1 MAIAWTEDQVV
12 GSNKMAKCSHFHTK
26 WNYVHCLVSFSNR
39 GHRPEGI
46 NYLLL
51 GMKMGPPI
59 NDCHNSVASHGIAIS
74 GIHSFIVAH
83 SGEKFIIYAYCR

>member
-1 MAIAWTEDQVV
+1 
-12 GSNKMAKCSHFHTK
+12 
-26 WNYVHCLVSFSNR
+26 VHCLVSSRNR

-51 GMKMGPPI
+51 GMKIGLHK

-74 GIHSFIVAH
+74 GIQVLVIAQVL
-83 SGEKFIIYAYCR
+83 